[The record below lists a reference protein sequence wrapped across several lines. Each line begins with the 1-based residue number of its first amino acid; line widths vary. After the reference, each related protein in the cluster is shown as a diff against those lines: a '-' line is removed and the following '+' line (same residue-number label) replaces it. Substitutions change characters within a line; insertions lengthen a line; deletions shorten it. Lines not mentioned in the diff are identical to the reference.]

1 MPPILTGVPC
11 VYMNAEK
18 EMLFMET
25 VAYEKKWGDYARPDG
40 FFEMLEGLPILMYKR
55 RLI

>member
-1 MPPILTGVPC
+1 
-11 VYMNAEK
+11 MNAEK